1 MLTSSPSLVVQEEQ
15 HYMAKEIIAGGDHGE
30 GDEVVL
36 VGDEEEEEDMLP
48 GFRFHPT
55 DEELVTFYLRRK
67 VAGKR
72 LSIEIIKDFDIY
84 KHDPWDLPKSSSISG
99 DKEWYFFCLRGRK
112 YRNSIRPNRV
122 TGSGFWKAT
131 GIDRPIHSATSGRAG
146 DPIGLKKSLVF
157 CRGSAGKGTK
167 TEWMMHEFRL
177 PPRAESAHTLPS
189 EQEAEVWTICRIFRR
204 NFTYKKHPQQQI
216 GGSKV
221 SAAAAVVVQPGE
233 YSSVTGSL
241 ESDTG
246 DEYTNDVPQPPLQAP
261 AVIDTTTTTAT
272 ATASSSSSFSR
283 PQWNSHAL
291 HAAATAPLPSP
302 TMAALHHG
310 VLSSPAAGGLDD
322 MYYKDGSSWDD
333 IHYRKQ
339 EEPVGAEPEY
349 LDDPDFLVQTEGD

>member
-1 MLTSSPSLVVQEEQ
+1 MPTRSSSAMVQEHQ
-15 HYMAKEIIAGGDHGE
+15 HHMAKETSLEMKGSDHGE
-30 GDEVVL
+30 EVVL
-36 VGDEEEEEDMLP
+36 VGDEEEEDMLP

-84 KHDPWDLPKSSSISG
+84 KHDPWDLPKSSTISG
-99 DKEWYFFCLRGRK
+99 EKEWYFFCLRGRK

-131 GIDRPIHSATSGRAG
+131 GIDRPIYSAGRAG
-146 DPIGLKKSLVF
+146 NSIGLKKSLVF
-157 CRGSAGKGTK
+157 YRGSAGKGTK

-177 PPRAESAHTLPS
+177 PPRPESPHTSPS

-204 NFTYKKHPQQQI
+204 SITYKKHPQQQQHVA
-216 GGSKV
+216 GKV
-221 SAAAAVVVQPGE
+221 STAAVAQPD
-233 YSSVTGSL
+233 SSSITGSL

-246 DEYTNDVPQPPLQAP
+246 DEYTNGGLPPPQAP
-261 AVIDTTTTTAT
+261 AINSVNNGYGY
-272 ATASSSSSFSR
+272 SSQQFQG
-283 PQWNSHAL
+283 QWNSSAL

-302 TMAALHHG
+302 TTMAAFHHGG
-310 VLSSPAAGGLDD
+310 VLSSPAAPDD

-333 IHYRKQ
+333 IGRMMM
-339 EEPVGAEPEY
+339 E
-349 LDDPDFLVQTEGD
+349 LTDDMFYDSRYA